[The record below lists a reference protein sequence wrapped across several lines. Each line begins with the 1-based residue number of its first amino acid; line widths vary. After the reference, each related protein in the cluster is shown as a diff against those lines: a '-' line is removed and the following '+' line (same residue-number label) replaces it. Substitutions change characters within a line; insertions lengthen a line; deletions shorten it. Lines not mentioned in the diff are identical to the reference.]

1 MVVVGYNG
9 VPIRIGEVIKSMCIH
24 PGFSVFLL
32 SLQAWTFKCRDGM
45 KFETDASQDS
55 FEVECREDDTFEPA
69 DYSTW
74 PKCRACEIIFRQN
87 SRSSNLDRKSNP
99 IFNLAKKCDGD
110 GLPPPPAG
118 GSTRLLSRGLRFGNC
133 LGVGGSFEA
142 APSCPGKRVN

>member
-1 MVVVGYNG
+1 MFLDTTCRTIPQPPAELNMVVVGYNG

-87 SRSSNLDRKSNP
+87 SHNSKLEIKFKPHFQFSKE
-99 IFNLAKKCDGD
+99 
-110 GLPPPPAG
+110 
-118 GSTRLLSRGLRFGNC
+118 
-133 LGVGGSFEA
+133 V
-142 APSCPGKRVN
+142 

>member
-69 DYSTW
+69 DYSAW
-74 PKCRACEIIFRQN
+74 PKCRACEIIF
-87 SRSSNLDRKSNP
+87 
-99 IFNLAKKCDGD
+99 
-110 GLPPPPAG
+110 LPKQSQLKELKIKFKPHFQF
-118 GSTRLLSRGLRFGNC
+118 SQE
-133 LGVGGSFEA
+133 V
-142 APSCPGKRVN
+142 